1 MFSPEASLQSARS
14 SLRGNRRRQRDSN
27 GHDQPRRKRSK
38 IAEDGASQIT
48 AGSELKTNG
57 SVNANGYAGHDSVEN
72 SVVLVEM
79 PVREKKAPPKRTL
92 KEDSVQYLT
101 QNDNY
106 SIRKLPSFP
115 SALTRMPYT
124 ASAISSAGLALA
136 FTTDRA
142 LVWDYSSA
150 TGPTKV
156 VTLPLPFD
164 LKPSDQLPLGAIV
177 RNGPTNDY
185 GVVAVAPST
194 GRITFWENI
203 DNAEARSLYPQRHQG
218 VDGTVKLYSGE
229 TITHLVDIEHAGFI
243 LNFSSGR
250 LAQLTLRDSQG
261 RPNVSTTVLNG
272 PNGSSSSLFSL
283 RGLLGGA
290 IRKTVSSVKARPSDT
305 KGQMEVITTTKN
317 GVFQLWD
324 LSWSG
329 QQIFKHEVDVH
340 DEMLSAVQAGSP
352 PELRAQTDIQVLDFA
367 ITEQTRTPGLVKC
380 LALVALFGRHTL
392 DYSLL
397 EVDLE
402 ASGGTISRSIPIKTF
417 HQEHMPT
424 EPAGTLLVPQPGHT
438 AFIQFP
444 GAVVIAS
451 LAQPEESPETQLLA
465 DSGKPNLP
473 FQDVVYFRE
482 ELNVVVCGL
491 STAATTRKERKAT
504 ALIFVQGA
512 GILQFTAQPPITD
525 DTNVERLKVT
535 ARSKLEQVTFF
546 SSKPGNVLD
555 FSVKSRFS
563 FSEEETAQAALQVSL
578 GIISSSYN
586 HLDKVTS
593 SMDEQFKTRAAAL
606 RTLISSLRSD
616 YPELPFLTKWRLLW
630 HAEKLAAAHK
640 LWNWYEAKLQDQ
652 QAHPDAYPEK
662 VLMSD
667 IIKAM
672 HERYKTPINPDLG
685 ETDPVRQYFLRD
697 IDTIGVLVPWGWNYL
712 RTFYMKEGGKEQ
724 PAVMQRLSEGSD
736 VMLVTL
742 ETAFKF
748 RQAALESYGLD
759 SSSLEDGIL
768 KPGQGYDELPVFWTS
783 SHNIVSSVR
792 SLVDVG
798 RNLAVENY
806 EEGLQETLS
815 QKIAKDNPRMVRIGC
830 QTHIERFQWSLEQ
843 ADEKSRDNG
852 RVLRDEWNNKVRPE
866 HICGLMELGLATEGM
881 NLAEHYKDM
890 PTLVNLVWDETI
902 WLEKEKA
909 ATRSKMEIAESTV
922 KLKKIKERIVRYFD
936 TYGDDWAEAFY
947 LKHIKEGKAA
957 QMFEPE
963 HLNQAALSKFLRSD
977 PSRARLR
984 WINEVSGEKDFE
996 AAAEALFE
1004 TASKQETNVWC
1015 NKVELSMCKLSM
1027 LCQKEDKP
1035 GQTHVSNPHEPSKAE
1050 KIREKNYKIVQD
1062 QWEYVTIQGLLYDHL
1077 SATFERALDDT
1088 VAVDL
1093 LMEEYAKGPIEAR
1106 PAHMTLLREGL
1117 ENLIHHK
1124 VLDPALTIDILTLMN
1139 DTSEE
1144 EPTSV
1149 IQSNEFTFAL
1159 RVLAA
1164 NWHSI
1169 HRTTRD
1175 GLLKLIWKRLCNKDN
1190 WAEINNTKDISD
1202 ATLEE
1207 FLSTTHVGRTF
1218 RGLTRLIDLDEH
1230 NRVVWPKQLTALVG
1244 AGGTHGELCVRFPFE
1259 DLREPIIKDNLL
1271 DDEILQENLDKN
1283 RLDPWFKAACRAG
1296 KLACAK
1302 EKEDMRQGSA
1312 AKAGR
1317 VDEEAL
1323 DEAFHED
1330 EPSILDG
1337 GDIVNGA
1344 DQDQDQ
1350 EMQGS

>member
-1 MFSPEASLQSARS
+1 MQTK
-14 SLRGNRRRQRDSN
+14 N
-27 GHDQPRRKRSK
+27 
-38 IAEDGASQIT
+38 
-48 AGSELKTNG
+48 
-57 SVNANGYAGHDSVEN
+57 V
-72 SVVLVEM
+72 
-79 PVREKKAPPKRTL
+79 
-92 KEDSVQYLT
+92 
-101 QNDNY
+101 NY
-106 SIRKLPSFP
+106 SVRKLPSFP
-115 SALTRMPYT
+115 SALTRIPYT
-124 ASAISSAGLALA
+124 ASAVSSAGLALA

-142 LVWDYSSA
+142 LIWDYSSA

-164 LKPSDQLPLGAIV
+164 LRPADPLPLGAIV

-185 GVVAVAPST
+185 GIVAVAPSS

-203 DNAEARSLYPQRHQG
+203 DNAEARSMYPQRHQG
-218 VDGTVKLYSGE
+218 VDGSVKLYSGE
-229 TITHLVDIEHAGFI
+229 IITDLIDIEHAGFI

-261 RPNVSTTVLNG
+261 RPHVSTTVLNG

-290 IRKTVSSVKARPSDT
+290 IRKTIASVKTRPSDT

-317 GVFQLWD
+317 GVFQSWD

-340 DEMLSAVQAGSP
+340 DAILSAAQVGISS
-352 PELRAQTDIQVLDFA
+352 ELRTQTDVHVLDFA
-367 ITEQTRTPGLVKC
+367 ITEQPRTPGSVNCLV
-380 LALVALFGRHTL
+380 LVALFGRHTL

-397 EVDLE
+397 ELDLTD
-402 ASGGTISRSIPIKTF
+402 SRGIISRTVPIKTF
-417 HQEHMPT
+417 QQERLPT
-424 EPAGTLLVPQPGHT
+424 EPTGTLLLPQPGHT
-438 AFIQFP
+438 AFVQLP

-451 LAQPEESPETQLLA
+451 LAQPEQTPETQLLA
-465 DSGKPNLP
+465 DSGRSSLP
-473 FQDVVYFRE
+473 FQDAVYFRE
-482 ELNVVVCGL
+482 ELNVVVCGV
-491 STAATTRKERKAT
+491 STAGTTRKERKAT
-504 ALIFVQGA
+504 VLIFVQGA
-512 GILQFTAQPPITD
+512 GILQFSAQPPSTD
-525 DTNVERLKVT
+525 DANVERLKVT
-535 ARSKLEQVTFF
+535 ARSKLEQGTFF

-555 FSVKSRFS
+555 FSVKSRFT
-563 FSEEETAQAALQVSL
+563 FSEEETAKAALDVSF
-578 GIISSSYN
+578 GIISSSYDY
-586 HLDKVTS
+586 LDKVTS

-606 RTLISSLRSD
+606 RSLISGLRSD
-616 YPELPFLTKWRLLW
+616 YPSLPFRTKWQLLW

-652 QAHPDAYPEK
+652 QVHPHAYPEK

-667 IIKAM
+667 IIRAM
-672 HERYKTPINPDLG
+672 HERYKTPINSDLG

-697 IDTIGVLVPWGWNYL
+697 IDSIGVLIPWGWNYL
-712 RTFYMKEGGKEQ
+712 RTFYMRDGGKEQ
-724 PAVMQRLSEGSD
+724 PAIMQRLSEGSD

-742 ETAFKF
+742 ETAFQF
-748 RQAALESYGLD
+748 RRANIDSYGLD
-759 SSSLEDGIL
+759 PQSLEDGIL
-768 KPGQGYDELPVFWTS
+768 KPGHGYDDLTSFWTS

-830 QTHIERFQWSLEQ
+830 QTHVERFQWCLEQ
-843 ADEKSRDNG
+843 ADEKSRENG
-852 RVLRDEWNNKVRPE
+852 RLLRDEWNNKVRPE
-866 HICGLMELGLATEGM
+866 HICGLMELGMATEGM

-909 ATRSKMEIAESTV
+909 ETRSKMEIAESTV
-922 KLKKIKERIVRYFD
+922 KLKKIKERISRYFD

-947 LKHIKEGKAA
+947 LKHITEGKAA

-963 HLNQAALSKFLRSD
+963 HLNQPALSKFLRAD

-984 WINEVSGEKDFE
+984 WINEVSGESDYE

-1004 TASKQETNVWC
+1004 TANKQETNAWC
-1015 NKVELSMCKLSM
+1015 NKVELSMCKLAM
-1027 LCQKEDKP
+1027 LCQKEEKP
-1035 GQTHVSNPHEPSKAE
+1035 GQTQLGDSHEPSKAE
-1050 KIREKNYKIVQD
+1050 KVRERNYKILQD
-1062 QWEYVTIQGLLYDHL
+1062 QLEYATIQGLLYDHL
-1077 SATFERALDDT
+1077 SATTVRALDDL

-1093 LMEEYAKGPIEAR
+1093 LMEKYATGPIEAR
-1106 PAHMTLLREGL
+1106 PAHLTLLREGF

-1124 VLDPALTIDILTLMN
+1124 VLDPALMIDIFTLMN
-1139 DTSEE
+1139 DTSDK

-1159 RVLAA
+1159 RILAA
-1164 NWHSI
+1164 NWNSI

-1207 FLSTTHVGRTF
+1207 FLLDTHVGWTF
-1218 RGLTRLIDLDEH
+1218 RGLIRLI
-1230 NRVVWPKQLTALVG
+1230 
-1244 AGGTHGELCVRFPFE
+1244 GEF
-1259 DLREPIIKDNLL
+1259 
-1271 DDEILQENLDKN
+1271 
-1283 RLDPWFKAACRAG
+1283 
-1296 KLACAK
+1296 
-1302 EKEDMRQGSA
+1302 
-1312 AKAGR
+1312 
-1317 VDEEAL
+1317 
-1323 DEAFHED
+1323 AFCGERTT
-1330 EPSILDG
+1330 G
-1337 GDIVNGA
+1337 
-1344 DQDQDQ
+1344 
-1350 EMQGS
+1350 

>member
-1 MFSPEASLQSARS
+1 MQT
-14 SLRGNRRRQRDSN
+14 
-27 GHDQPRRKRSK
+27 K
-38 IAEDGASQIT
+38 
-48 AGSELKTNG
+48 
-57 SVNANGYAGHDSVEN
+57 NANYSV
-72 SVVLVEM
+72 
-79 PVREKKAPPKRTL
+79 
-92 KEDSVQYLT
+92 
-101 QNDNY
+101 
-106 SIRKLPSFP
+106 RKLPSFP
-115 SALTRMPYT
+115 SALARPSTPYT
-124 ASAISSAGLALA
+124 ASAVSSAGLALA

-142 LVWDYSSA
+142 LVWDYGSA

-156 VTLPLPFD
+156 VALPLPFG
-164 LKPSDQLPLGAIV
+164 LRPSDPLPLGAIV

-185 GVVAVAPST
+185 GVVVVAPST

-203 DNAEARSLYPQRHQG
+203 DTAEARSLYPERLQG
-218 VDGTVKLYSGE
+218 VDGSVKLYSGE
-229 TITHLVDIEHAGFI
+229 VITDLVDIEHAGFI

-250 LAQLTLRDSQG
+250 IAQLTLRDSQG
-261 RPNVSTTVLNG
+261 RPSVSASVLNG
-272 PNGSSSSLFSL
+272 PNGSGSSLFSL

-290 IRKTVSSVKARPSDT
+290 IRKTIASVKARPSDT
-305 KGQMEVITTTKN
+305 KGQMEVISTTKN

-329 QQIFKHEVDVH
+329 QQIFKHEIDVH
-340 DEMLSAVQAGSP
+340 DEMLSAVQTGSS
-352 PELRAQTDIQVLDFA
+352 PELRTQTDVQVLDFA
-367 ITEQTRTPGLVKC
+367 IMEQSRTPGSVNLLV
-380 LALVALFGRHTL
+380 LVALFGRHTL

-397 EVDLE
+397 EVDLA
-402 ASGGTISRSIPIKTF
+402 ASGGTISRSIPIKSF
-417 HQEHMPT
+417 HQEHLPT
-424 EPAGTLLVPQPGHT
+424 EPTGTLLVPKPGHT

-444 GAVVIAS
+444 EAIVIAS
-451 LAQPEESPETQLLA
+451 LAQPEESPEAQLLA
-465 DSGKPNLP
+465 DSGRSSMP
-473 FQDVVYFRE
+473 FQDAVYFRE

-504 ALIFVQGA
+504 ALIFVQGS
-512 GILQFTAQPPITD
+512 GILQFSAHPPVTD
-525 DTNVERLKVT
+525 DANTERLKVT
-535 ARSKLEQVTFF
+535 ARSKLEQATFF

-563 FSEEETAQAALQVSL
+563 FSEEETAQAALDVSL
-578 GIISSSYN
+578 GIISSSYDY
-586 HLDKVTS
+586 LDKVTS
-593 SMDEQFKTRAAAL
+593 SMDEQFKTRASAL
-606 RTLISSLRSD
+606 RALISNLRSD
-616 YPELPFLTKWRLLW
+616 YPTLPFLTKWRLLW

-652 QAHPDAYPEK
+652 RTHPDAYPEK
-662 VLMSD
+662 ILMSD

-672 HERYKTPINPDLG
+672 HERYKTPINPDIG

-697 IDTIGVLVPWGWNYL
+697 IDSIGILIPWGWYFL

-724 PAVMQRLSEGSD
+724 PSIMQRLGEGSD

-742 ETAFKF
+742 ETAFRF
-748 RQAALESYGLD
+748 RQANIEPYGLD
-759 SSSLEDGIL
+759 SDSLEDGIL
-768 KPGQGYDELPVFWTS
+768 KPGQGYDELPQFWTS

-890 PTLVNLVWDETI
+890 PTLVKLVWDESI

-909 ATRSKMEIAESTV
+909 ETRSKMEIAESTV
-922 KLKKIKERIVRYFD
+922 KLKKIKERISRYFD

-963 HLNQAALSKFLRSD
+963 HLNQVALSKFLRAD

-984 WINEVSGEKDFE
+984 WINEVSGEKDYE

-1004 TASKQETNVWC
+1004 TANKQETNLWC
-1015 NKVELSMCKLSM
+1015 NKVELSMCKLAM
-1027 LCQKEDKP
+1027 LCQKEEKP
-1035 GQTHVSNPHEPSKAE
+1035 GQTQPSNGHSHEPSKAE

-1062 QWEYVTIQGLLYDHL
+1062 QWEYATVQGLLYDHL
-1077 SATFERALDDT
+1077 STTFHKALDDE

-1093 LMEEYAKGPIEAR
+1093 LMEEYGKGPIEAR
-1106 PAHMTLLREGL
+1106 PAHTTLLREGF

-1124 VLDPALTIDILTLMN
+1124 VIDPSLMIDILTLMN
-1139 DTSEE
+1139 DTGEK

-1164 NWHSI
+1164 SWHSI

-1207 FLSTTHVGRTF
+1207 FLISTHVGWTF
-1218 RGLTRLIDLDEH
+1218 RGLMRLIGKFIFITRRRHLANRPLDIDEH
-1230 NRVVWPKQLTALVG
+1230 NRVVWPKQLAALIG
-1244 AGGTHGELCVRFPFE
+1244 AGGTHGELCVRFPLE

-1271 DDEILQENLDKN
+1271 DDEMLQENLEKN
-1283 RLDPWFKAACRAG
+1283 RLDQWFKAACRAG
-1296 KLACAK
+1296 KNAYMS
-1302 EKEDMRQGSA
+1302 EKRDMRRGSSA
-1312 AKAGR
+1312 QEQSSEEGAVPEAKDSVAM
-1317 VDEEAL
+1317 
-1323 DEAFHED
+1323 
-1330 EPSILDG
+1330 
-1337 GDIVNGA
+1337 GDTVNGVDL
-1344 DQDQDQ
+1344 DQDV
-1350 EMQGS
+1350 EMQES